1 MDNSIAHGTYALK
14 QVIGR
19 GAYGVVYR
27 AVKRGTNKP
36 CAIKQIEFEDE
47 SELNEHMLEIDL
59 LKNLRHQN
67 IVEYRGFIQ
76 KAHELYIILEYCARG
91 SLRDILKHGPL
102 LEDDTVNYV
111 TQTLYGLQYLH
122 EQGVIHRDIKAANL
136 LLTEEG
142 IVKLADFGVSTRINR
157 MAMTYA
163 GSPNWMAP
171 EVMTGQGASTVSDI
185 WSLGATVVELL
196 TGNPPFHN
204 LVNESACYA
213 IVNEEYIPPLTLSA
227 ECRDFLSRC
236 FQKNMFKR
244 ATAQEL
250 LAHIWLKK
258 IQKPKSKINLAEYIE
273 KDGKW
278 DVDFVLDSNTDMTP
292 SPTKSPIQED
302 LAPADFRT
310 LSVDQ
315 LFIEHS
321 TDSIVVGLIKTLNE
335 LTAIKADA
343 TASGSLSNRT
353 FEILKYD
360 KQFNHTAL
368 KEKFIDNGGTPLLI
382 SLRFESVL
390 AAFFEKSVKLLIQCG
405 ILSHFDSLKNSR
417 LTVLVSYCYR
427 TLTSHDIWNQWCL
440 SHKDKI
446 SACVNAELTSTKYI
460 EAEKLLIHVSMIK
473 DFPLSVPKLMLFA
486 KKYKH
491 LQHCI
496 FTSLNNSIKRTIVN
510 VPTSNLIHGKL
521 FYEKSNF
528 PVTIQEWLLEMI
540 THVKRKA
547 TDPFVELCFHVCHL
561 NNKSIELLM
570 KDGHFLALT
579 KTLLKSSN
587 HSSLP
592 WCLNLCSEYTKNLK
606 AEDIGTMI
614 DIGLSS
620 LPIANCL
627 PNSIEILL
635 NCFNVAQQIE
645 SPIVLHNESV
655 TIGNH
660 NIPFSLLV
668 ASFYQDNGRFDKYI
682 TKYTKLCSLP
692 VGGKICSEV
701 LKQERFIGRIHEL
714 FGTFKT
720 SLIIQIDLLKFL
732 KVLVIQ
738 TNEQGKSSYCNKLE
752 TLAKFLSSNWKNTQT
767 FTPIKQ
773 GHQKVGADSVLIHQ
787 LCQDIQNLIVM

>member
-1 MDNSIAHGTYALK
+1 MDNSLAHGTYALK

-59 LKNLRHQN
+59 LKNLRNQN

-76 KAHELYIILEYCARG
+76 KSHELYIILEYCSRG

-111 TQTLYGLQYLH
+111 TQTLHGLRYLH

-136 LLTEEG
+136 LLTEDG
-142 IVKLADFGVSTRINR
+142 VVKLADFGVSTRINR

-171 EVMTGQGASTVSDI
+171 EVMTGQGASTVSDT

-213 IVNEEYIPPLTLSA
+213 IVNEEYIAPLTLSA
-227 ECRDFLSRC
+227 ECRDFLARC

-250 LAHIWLKK
+250 LGHSWLNR
-258 IQKPKSKINLAEYIE
+258 IRKPKSKINLAEYVE
-273 KDGKW
+273 KDDKW

-292 SPTKSPIQED
+292 SPTKSPVQEH
-302 LAPADFRT
+302 LVPADFKT

-321 TDSIVVGLIKTLNE
+321 TDSIVVELIKSLCET
-335 LTAIKADA
+335 LTA
-343 TASGSLSNRT
+343 TGNVGSMEFVNTRT
-353 FEILKYD
+353 LDVLKYD
-360 KQFNHTAL
+360 RQFNHSAL
-368 KEKFIDNGGTPLLI
+368 KKKFIENGGLPLLI
-382 SLRFESVL
+382 SLRLETVL
-390 AAFFEKSVKLLIQCG
+390 LTFFDKNVKLLIQCG
-405 ILSHFDSLKNSR
+405 ILSQFSDLKNPK
-417 LTVLVSYCYR
+417 LIVLVSYHYR
-427 TLTSHDIWNQWCL
+427 SLTSHDMWNRWCL
-440 SHKDKI
+440 SYKSKI
-446 SACVNAELTSTKYI
+446 SSAVNTELTSTKCN
-460 EAEKLLIHVSMIK
+460 EAEKLLLHISMVK
-473 DFPLSVPKLMLFA
+473 DFPLDISKLMILA
-486 KKYKH
+486 KRYTH
-491 LQHCI
+491 LQNCT

-528 PVTIQEWLLEMI
+528 AQSITQWLLEMI
-540 THVKRKA
+540 PQVVYKA
-547 TDPFVELCFHVCHL
+547 TEPFVELCFHVCHL
-561 NNKSIELLM
+561 NNKSITLLM
-570 KDGHFLALT
+570 KDGLFLALT
-579 KTLLKSSN
+579 KRLLKSSSN
-587 HSSLP
+587 SSLP
-592 WCLNLCSEYTKNLK
+592 WCLNLCSEYAKKLK
-606 AEDIGTMI
+606 ADHIGTMI
-614 DIGLSS
+614 EIGVSS
-620 LPIANCL
+620 LSIANCL
-627 PNSIEILL
+627 PNSIEIIL
-635 NCFNVAQQIE
+635 NCYNVAQQIDL
-645 SPIVLHNESV
+645 PIVVHKETI
-655 TIGNH
+655 TIGKYNV
-660 NIPFSLLV
+660 PLDLLV

-682 TKYTKLCSLP
+682 TKYTKFCSLP
-692 VGGKICSEV
+692 VASQVCVEV
-701 LKQERFIGRIHEL
+701 LDQERFIGRIHEL
-714 FGTFKT
+714 FGRFKT

-738 TNEQGKSSYCNKLE
+738 INEQGTSSEDEKLQV
-752 TLAKFLSSNWKNTQT
+752 LSKFLTSNWNSKEN

-773 GHQKVGADSVLIHQ
+773 GHQRVGADSVLIQQ
-787 LCQDIQNLIVM
+787 LCQDIQHLIGV